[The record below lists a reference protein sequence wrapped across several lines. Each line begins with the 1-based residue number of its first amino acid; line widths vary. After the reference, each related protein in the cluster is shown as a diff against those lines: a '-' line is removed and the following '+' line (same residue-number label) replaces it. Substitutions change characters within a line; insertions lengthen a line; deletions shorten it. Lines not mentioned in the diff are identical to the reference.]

1 MPEKKKMSEKT
12 DKRYRAK
19 VTVPGIDK
27 PVYISA
33 KTRRELEQKKKDV
46 LDEYVHG
53 VKVQD
58 KPFVDMIIE
67 WFTVVKKPKIKRNST
82 LNSWRSTI
90 NCHVLPCFS
99 DRKLTSAVTRQ
110 DLQACLDKLAGFSE
124 PIIVMAHSA
133 LKQTCQYA
141 IAEGIILRDPSILL
155 SKPSTSAAKSRD
167 YLTQDQERTL
177 LKEAEASEYGLL
189 IYLLYYTGCRRGEAL
204 GLMWKDVNWE
214 KKTIRI
220 CRALDA
226 TLPKDSPDRLAHQK
240 NKAADRV
247 VPVPDALLTVLRAT
261 RGLPDHY
268 VLSNASAPV
277 SATSAVRRWNA
288 MMLDCGYV
296 RKRADNTPKDGIRTR
311 MDVDITPHWLR
322 HHYITSC
329 VMAGLRPEVTM
340 NIVGHSEYQTTL
352 GIYTHLMHN
361 DGWNPT
367 LLSDAI
373 KNEVAERLPA
383 ATKFKLF
390 F

>member
-1 MPEKKKMSEKT
+1 MPERKKMSEKT

-110 DLQACLDKLAGFSE
+110 DLQACLDKLAGFSAS
-124 PIIVMAHSA
+124 IITAAYSA

-155 SKPSTSAAKSRD
+155 SKPSTPAAKV
-167 YLTQDQERTL
+167 E
-177 LKEAEASEYGLL
+177 G
-189 IYLLYYTGCRRGEAL
+189 
-204 GLMWKDVNWE
+204 
-214 KKTIRI
+214 
-220 CRALDA
+220 
-226 TLPKDSPDRLAHQK
+226 
-240 NKAADRV
+240 
-247 VPVPDALLTVLRAT
+247 
-261 RGLPDHY
+261 
-268 VLSNASAPV
+268 
-277 SATSAVRRWNA
+277 
-288 MMLDCGYV
+288 
-296 RKRADNTPKDGIRTR
+296 
-311 MDVDITPHWLR
+311 
-322 HHYITSC
+322 
-329 VMAGLRPEVTM
+329 
-340 NIVGHSEYQTTL
+340 
-352 GIYTHLMHN
+352 
-361 DGWNPT
+361 
-367 LLSDAI
+367 LSDAGSGARAPERSGSLGI
-373 KNEVAERLPA
+373 RPADLSALLHRLPEGRSAWFDVEGCQLGEEDNPHLSGAGCDA
-383 ATKFKLF
+383 AKGFA
-390 F
+390 